1 MTTTAIYVKFI
12 FKLLSL
18 AALCRSVLGVSSSSS
33 DSTCST
39 MESSSLIYGS
49 LQLWNCARGGAD
61 TAQLDE
67 TAADTA
73 TATAED
79 DEVEE
84 EEQESMQT
92 QQLER
97 RTFLDRM
104 ALASSSLLKREQDAR
119 LDKES
124 TCPEFPD
131 QITPQSDLLL
141 PGRYIHIVTT
151 AALPWMTGTA
161 VNPLLRAAHLYRR
174 TQQLNMAT
182 TDANANS
189 GADTT
194 DPSSPHT
201 TTTTSWVTL
210 VIPWLELAED
220 QQELYQQVF
229 ENQQA
234 QEDYI
239 RNWLRDSAKM
249 EDAAD
254 GLNLVFYPA
263 RYHSG
268 LGSVFAMGDIISLL
282 PSHEL
287 DVCLLEEPEHVNWFR
302 APGDGWTKRYKYVV
316 GIVHTNYQQYASA
329 HYSGLWTAPAISL
342 ISSAMVRAYCHKVIK
357 LSDVL
362 QTFAPEKES
371 TSNVHGELCVPV
383 LRAA

>member
-1 MTTTAIYVKFI
+1 MHSFS
-12 FKLLSL
+12 LLN
-18 AALCRSVLGVSSSSS
+18 
-33 DSTCST
+33 
-39 MESSSLIYGS
+39 GS
-49 LQLWNCARGGAD
+49 LHNCARGGAD
-61 TAQLDE
+61 TAQVDE
-67 TAADTA
+67 TTTNTA
-73 TATAED
+73 TVTDED
-79 DEVEE
+79 DDEAEKE
-84 EEQESMQT
+84 KEEQESMQT
-92 QQLER
+92 QQLKR

-104 ALASSSLLKREQDAR
+104 ALASSSLLKREQDAQ
-119 LDKES
+119 LDQES
-124 TCPEFPD
+124 TYPEFPD
-131 QITPQSDLLL
+131 QITPQSDLLV

-174 TQQLNMAT
+174 TQQLNT
-182 TDANANS
+182 VTNDANANS
-189 GADTT
+189 DADPT
-194 DPSSPHT
+194 DPSSHH
-201 TTTTSWVTL
+201 TTTSWVTL

-234 QEDYI
+234 QEEYI

-268 LGSVFAMGDIISLL
+268 LGSVFAMGDIISNL
-282 PSHEL
+282 PPHEL

-362 QTFAPEKES
+362 QTFAPEKEF
-371 TSNVHGELCVPV
+371 TSNVVSFLFLFWEPPEFASV
-383 LRAA
+383 LLITHAILFTC